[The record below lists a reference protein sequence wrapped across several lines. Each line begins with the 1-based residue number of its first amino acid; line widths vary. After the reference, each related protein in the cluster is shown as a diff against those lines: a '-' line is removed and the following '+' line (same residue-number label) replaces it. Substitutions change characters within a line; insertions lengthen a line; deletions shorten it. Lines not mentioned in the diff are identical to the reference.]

1 MPHSVIGGIVYS
13 VTPTILVGLI
23 FWFAMRA
30 IFRADRTE
38 RSAYAEIEAEE
49 RARAEAEE
57 TIGRTAPTVPAPA
70 AREV

>member
-1 MPHSVIGGIVYS
+1 VIGGIVYS
-13 VTPTILVGLI
+13 VTPTILVGLL

-38 RSAYAEIEAEE
+38 RKVYSEIEKEE

-57 TIGRTAPTVPAPA
+57 GALRQAAPAVPVAPTTDA
-70 AREV
+70 